1 MEIIKHRIEGLVELK
16 PRLFHDERGYFFES
30 FHVEKLHD
38 ANVPITF
45 VQDNQSFS
53 KKGVIRGLHFQR
65 EPYGQGKL
73 VRVLSGRVLDVALD
87 IRPDSPTF
95 GQHMSCLLDSEMNNS
110 LYIPAGFA
118 HGFAALED
126 SVFFYKCTTF
136 YHKDSE
142 MGIRWNDASLNI
154 DWMIDEPIISEKDQV
169 LPEFDEVVKTLFPEK
184 C

>member
-1 MEIIKHRIEGLVELK
+1 MEVIKHAIEGLVELR
-16 PRLFHDERGYFFES
+16 PIIFHDDRGYFFES
-30 FHVEKLHD
+30 FHSEILQN
-38 ANVPITF
+38 ANVPIAF

-87 IRPDSPTF
+87 IRPNSPTF
-95 GQHMSCLLDSEMNNS
+95 GQHMSCILDAKMNNS
-110 LYIPAGFA
+110 LFIPTGFA

-126 SVFFYKCTTF
+126 SVFFYKCSSF
-136 YHKDSE
+136 YHKEAE
-142 MGIRWNDASLNI
+142 MGIRWNDTRLSI
-154 DWMIDEPIISEKDQV
+154 DWMVEKPIISEKDEL
-169 LPEFDEVVKTLFPEK
+169 LPEYMEVVKTLFPEK